1 MMSDR
6 RERVKALLDQVL
18 DLEPERRDAFLAREC
33 GSDPDLLTEV
43 RSLMTALDGA
53 DDPLER
59 PALAGSGT
67 PFGREGSVIGAY
79 RLLRRIGEGGM
90 GVVYEAERADQ
101 QFDRRVA
108 IKLIHAGVD
117 YQIREVLESAFLF
130 GAETLRELGVPEE
143 EIEEIIEDVR
153 LRDAERLE
161 LQTAG
166 GIHAGTNLLKR
177 NTPVPTPLA
186 QPRRAGKALNDETAD
201 VISGK
206 PIASATSE

>member
-108 IKLIHAGVD
+108 IKLIHAYGHSEEVIRRFRQERQILATLAHPNIVSMLDGGVAPD
-117 YQIREVLESAFLF
+117 GRLFLVMEYVE
-130 GAETLRELGVPEE
+130 GQRIDDWV
-143 EIEEIIEDVR
+143 V
-153 LRDAERLE
+153 ERGLSVE
-161 LQTAG
+161 AR
-166 GIHAGTNLLKR
+166 I
-177 NTPVPTPLA
+177 
-186 QPRRAGKALNDETAD
+186 
-201 VISGK
+201 
-206 PIASATSE
+206 